1 MKVLHSICQQVWKT
15 EQWPQDWKR
24 SDFISTPKKGNAK
37 KCSNYHTI
45 ALISYASI
53 VMLTILQAM
62 WTLYEFNSRWT
73 ENFQMFKLDL
83 EKAEE
88 WEIKLPISVGSLKIK
103 GVWEKH
109 LLLLHWLYQ
118 RLWLCGSEQTVGNS
132 SRDRNTRLPY
142 LAPEKPVSRSRSNS

>member
-53 VMLTILQAM
+53 VMLTILQAV

-109 LLLLHWLYQ
+109 LLLLPWLYQ

-132 SRDRNTRLPY
+132 SRDGNTRLPY
-142 LAPEKPVSRSRSNS
+142 LAPEKPVCRSRSNS